1 MAPDGCAAQTLGRNA
16 KKYAPHSILL
26 CNILPVLCYNTKSY
40 DGGPGVGKRLAALFA
55 VLFMALLLGDFAAQ
69 QPAPRPAYAAVEAD
83 IFVAAP
89 PRTAADPLPAFG
101 YKPAS
106 APVANITDPWY
117 KQRNALLRDVMRRY
131 NPALPKGEINQ
142 AVYGMRIDPDKPMVA
157 LTFDDGP
164 MPGVTDRILDILAR
178 YNARATFFVCGWRF
192 QNEQVQQIARRAVA
206 LGCEIGNHSF
216 DHRDMLRLNIVE
228 KRNEIQNTNQII
240 FDATGYTAHV
250 FRPPGGHMD
259 WDVNRVSR
267 ENDMAVALWAQSG
280 NVNEYD
286 PAKIA
291 QNVKKQI
298 VDGKTLRNG
307 DIILLHD
314 TKAHMVDAVERIVP
328 QLIAEGYQLVTV
340 WELLNF
346 SEAGFIPG
354 ETYYHR

>member
-1 MAPDGCAAQTLGRNA
+1 MA
-16 KKYAPHSILL
+16 
-26 CNILPVLCYNTKSY
+26 V
-40 DGGPGVGKRLAALFA
+40 
-55 VLFMALLLGDFAAQ
+55 LLGDIAAQ

-89 PRTAADPLPAFG
+89 PWSAANPSPVFAYG
-101 YKPAS
+101 PAS
-106 APVANITDPWY
+106 ASITNITAPWY
-117 KQRNALLRDVMRRY
+117 KQRNALLRDLMRRY

-142 AVYGMRIDPDKPMVA
+142 AVYRMRVDPDRPMIA

-164 MPGVTDRILDILAR
+164 MPGVTDRILDVLER

-216 DHRDMLRLNIVE
+216 DHKDMLRLNIVE

-286 PAKIA
+286 PVKIA

-298 VDGKTLRNG
+298 VDGKVLRNG

-314 TKAHMVDAVERIVP
+314 TKAHMVDAVELIVP
-328 QLIAEGYQLVTV
+328 QLVAEGYQLVTV

-346 SEAGFIPG
+346 SEAGFIPVKHTITVDG
-354 ETYYHR
+354 IPLSTDWVRAG